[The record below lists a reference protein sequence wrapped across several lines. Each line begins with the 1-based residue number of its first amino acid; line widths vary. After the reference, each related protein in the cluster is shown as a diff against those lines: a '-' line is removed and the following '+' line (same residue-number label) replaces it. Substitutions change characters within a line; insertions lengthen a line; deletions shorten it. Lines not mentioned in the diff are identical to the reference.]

1 MADAV
6 AQIRKAFFDS
16 DAVRKSV
23 DVATR
28 KALSKFG
35 AFVRRRDQSSIRKRR
50 AISQPNSPP
59 SDHTGKL
66 KRRIF
71 FSFDMDRKSVVIGPT
86 AFGRGEA
93 PRLIEEGGVS
103 VFGKYYRPRPH
114 TQPAFEA
121 EQPNAAKLFENQM
134 E

>member
-35 AFVRRRDQSSIRKRR
+35 AFVRRRAQSSIRTRK
-50 AISQPNSPP
+50 AISQPGATP
-59 SDHTGKL
+59 SGHAGTL
-66 KRRIF
+66 KRLIF
-71 FSFDMDRKSVVIGPT
+71 FSFDTDRKSVVIGPT
-86 AFGRGEA
+86 VFGRGEA
-93 PRLIEEGGVS
+93 PRLLEEGGVS
-103 VFGKYYRPRPH
+103 VFGRYYRSRPFMG
-114 TQPAFEA
+114 PAFKA
-121 EQPNAAKLFENQM
+121 EQDAAAKLYENQM